1 MYVDVW
7 SAVAKHERELSSIE
21 KLWKLKLIKPSPD
34 VAFFVAYFKVS
45 NAVLK
50 VLLKAKVRLQ
60 ALLGVI

>member
-7 SAVAKHERELSSIE
+7 SVVAKQERELNSIE
-21 KLWKLKLIKPSPD
+21 KLCKLKLIKPSPD
-34 VAFFVAYFKVS
+34 VAFFVTYYRIS

-50 VLLKAKVRLQ
+50 AWLKTKIRLQ